1 MLNKE
6 HIAQLVQDYL
16 QNTDFSL
23 LELTVSPNGAIH
35 ICIDSLHGVSMED
48 CVKLNRYV
56 ESKLDREVQDF
67 ELEVSSYSISLPFK
81 VPLHYQK
88 NIGRTVE
95 ITLVEAGKKIKGVL
109 QKVQG
114 DTIEIVHAEKKQ
126 VADKKRKELVAQTLV
141 LNINDIKQTK
151 LVFEF

>member
-1 MLNKE
+1 M
-6 HIAQLVQDYL
+6 
-16 QNTDFSL
+16 
-23 LELTVSPNGAIH
+23 
-35 ICIDSLHGVSMED
+35 
-48 CVKLNRYV
+48 
-56 ESKLDREVQDF
+56 
-67 ELEVSSYSISLPFK
+67 
-81 VPLHYQK
+81 
-88 NIGRTVE
+88 E